1 MKESDDSSSSNSEN
15 ENNENLLQESN
26 NSGEVDNDLKYEERK
41 SAQNTEEEG
50 DKNNQKEVPENNI
63 YDIKIIIVGEIG
75 VGKTSVIR
83 RYLTDKFI
91 EGETT
96 SIGYEMQNKSIELED
111 ETKVNLNIIDT
122 AGEEKYGNLPNQYFK
137 DCQGA
142 IIMYDLTEK
151 NSFDKIEHWLDVI
164 KDKAVKKIVIMIAG
178 NKSDL
183 IDEKINLEDELK
195 PYKEKYD
202 PQEISA
208 KDGDNVDSLFQNLA
222 NKIVDILKE
231 KGENSI
237 IKRRYTRTLKP
248 NKDEQEKKHQST
260 IKNFFSKC

>member
-1 MKESDDSSSSNSEN
+1 MKESDTSSSDSEN
-15 ENNENLLQESN
+15 DNPLQESN
-26 NSGEVDNDLKYEERK
+26 NSGEIGNDIKDEGRPSSNFLDG
-41 SAQNTEEEG
+41 EG
-50 DKNNQKEVPENNI
+50 DKVNQNEVPENNA
-63 YDIKIIIVGEIG
+63 YNIKIIIVGEIG

-137 DCQGA
+137 DCQGV

-151 NSFDKIEHWLDVI
+151 NSFSKIEHWLDVI

-248 NKDEQEKKHQST
+248 NKEEQEKKHQST

>member
-1 MKESDDSSSSNSEN
+1 MKESSSSSSDSEN
-15 ENNENLLQESN
+15 DNPLQESN
-26 NSGEVDNDLKYEERK
+26 NSGEIGDDIKDEGRPSSNFLDVEVDKAN
-41 SAQNTEEEG
+41 QN
-50 DKNNQKEVPENNI
+50 KVPENNE
-63 YDIKIIIVGEIG
+63 YNIKIIIVGEIG

-83 RYLTDKFI
+83 RYLTDNFI
-91 EGETT
+91 EGETA

-122 AGEEKYGNLPNQYFK
+122 AGEEKHGILPNQYFK

-142 IIMYDLTEK
+142 IIMYDLSEK
-151 NSFDKIEHWLDVI
+151 NSFNKIDHWLKVL

-195 PYKEKYD
+195 PYKKKYD
-202 PQEISA
+202 HQEISA
-208 KDGDNVDSLFQNLA
+208 KDGNNVDSLFKNLA

-237 IKRRYTRTLKP
+237 IKRRNTRTLKP
-248 NKDEQEKKHQST
+248 NKEEQEKKHQST

>member
-1 MKESDDSSSSNSEN
+1 MSYFSYKYSHSIF
-15 ENNENLLQESN
+15 
-26 NSGEVDNDLKYEERK
+26 LKLF
-41 SAQNTEEEG
+41 
-50 DKNNQKEVPENNI
+50 P
-63 YDIKIIIVGEIG
+63 
-75 VGKTSVIR
+75 
-83 RYLTDKFI
+83 
-91 EGETT
+91 
-96 SIGYEMQNKSIELED
+96 
-111 ETKVNLNIIDT
+111 KV
-122 AGEEKYGNLPNQYFK
+122 
-137 DCQGA
+137 
-142 IIMYDLTEK
+142 
-151 NSFDKIEHWLDVI
+151 
-164 KDKAVKKIVIMIAG
+164 
-178 NKSDL
+178 L